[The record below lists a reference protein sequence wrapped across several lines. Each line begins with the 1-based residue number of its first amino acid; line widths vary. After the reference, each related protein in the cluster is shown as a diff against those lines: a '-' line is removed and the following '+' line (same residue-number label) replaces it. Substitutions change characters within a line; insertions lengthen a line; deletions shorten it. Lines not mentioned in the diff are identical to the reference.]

1 MYSIKRIESLPNCFH
16 ITVRH
21 GYNQPMVP
29 SDLAGSIE
37 HRLRDYVTSHGIAS
51 GVANDSVSPSE
62 RTNGEISVLGTAY
75 DSKEV
80 VYIIGRE
87 ELKIVPRTN
96 IFLGHVLKAFVWIRN
111 LSRSKITKMD
121 VLPTDDLVEMG
132 FIKEI

>member
-1 MYSIKRIESLPNCFH
+1 MYSIKPVDSLPNCFH

-37 HRLRDYVTSHGIAS
+37 NCLRSHITSHRIAS
-51 GVANDSVSPSE
+51 GVVNDSVSPSKTTD
-62 RTNGEISVLGTAY
+62 REISVLGTAY
-75 DSKEV
+75 DSKDV
-80 VYIIGRE
+80 VYVIGRK
-87 ELKIVPRTN
+87 ELKIVPRAN
-96 IFLGHVLKAFVWIRN
+96 IFLVPVLRAFAWIRN
-111 LSRSKITKMD
+111 LSRSKVTKMD

>member
-1 MYSIKRIESLPNCFH
+1 MYSITPIDSLPNCFH

-37 HRLRDYVTSHGIAS
+37 KCLRGYVTSHRIAS
-51 GVANDSVSPSE
+51 GVANDSVNPSE
-62 RTNGEISVLGTAY
+62 TTNRETSVLGTAY

-80 VYIIGRE
+80 VYVIGRE
-87 ELKIVPRTN
+87 ELKVVHRTN
-96 IFLGHVLKAFVWIRN
+96 IFHVLVLKAFVWIRN
-111 LSRSKITKMD
+111 LSRSKVTKMD
-121 VLPTDDLVEMG
+121 VLPTDDLVELG